1 MSIKSNK
8 AKYLIENEGVPTS
21 GGLLKSQM
29 NKTAVVKVVEIA
41 EEEMKQK
48 AIETHRKSCPHWNS
62 CKDRVSHTGCQVECE
77 YQRLFIK
84 LWENT

>member
-8 AKYLIENEGVPTS
+8 AKYLIENESVPTS

-41 EEEMKQK
+41 EEEMKERCCIAFRNFMLRATLANISGEQLDFEEEFK
-48 AIETHRKSCPHWNS
+48 KTMTQI
-62 CKDRVSHTGCQVECE
+62 
-77 YQRLFIK
+77 
-84 LWENT
+84 

>member
-1 MSIKSNK
+1 MIVFLKIMSIQSYK

-41 EEEMKQK
+41 EEEMKERLLKPILKIVNINLIGAVVVQK
-48 AIETHRKSCPHWNS
+48 LYLLNRQY
-62 CKDRVSHTGCQVECE
+62 V
-77 YQRLFIK
+77 
-84 LWENT
+84 

>member
-41 EEEMKQK
+41 EEEMKERCCIAFRNFMLRATLANISGEQLDFEEEFK
-48 AIETHRKSCPHWNS
+48 KTMTQI
-62 CKDRVSHTGCQVECE
+62 
-77 YQRLFIK
+77 
-84 LWENT
+84 

>member
-8 AKYLIENEGVPTS
+8 AKYLIENEGVPTC

-41 EEEMKQK
+41 EEEMKERCCIAFRNFMLRATLANLSKEQLDFEEEFK
-48 AIETHRKSCPHWNS
+48 KTMTQI
-62 CKDRVSHTGCQVECE
+62 
-77 YQRLFIK
+77 
-84 LWENT
+84 

>member
-1 MSIKSNK
+1 MIVFLKIMCIQSYK

-41 EEEMKQK
+41 EEEMKERLLKPILKIVNINLIGAVVVQK
-48 AIETHRKSCPHWNS
+48 LMELYLLNRQY
-62 CKDRVSHTGCQVECE
+62 V
-77 YQRLFIK
+77 
-84 LWENT
+84 